1 MGLKQRS
8 FTKDDFLQY
17 AYPDDVELLSSF
29 YETLYQSPGMEIQRA
44 RFDFGKTES
53 NYQWYE
59 LRCRSLKNAKGE
71 MMLAGIM
78 QNIQKLVEHEQQLI
92 LAKQMAEKAELKQ
105 SFLNNISHEIRTPL
119 NAIVG
124 FTNILASEYAD
135 EIDQEEKESM
145 LEIINLNNELLL
157 KLINDM
163 LEISN
168 LDSGNMDFDIK
179 NYNITDIVR
188 EIYNNYQPLIQP
200 SLKFHLELDDSLF
213 LPVNID
219 RIRFT
224 QVISNFLSNANKF
237 TQNGSITLGCKID
250 KEHNAV
256 CVYVK
261 DTGRGIDEK
270 ELMMIFD
277 RFYKAD
283 EFEQGSGLGLS
294 ICKVIIEKLS
304 GRIEVQSEVGIGSCF
319 ATILPLATL
328 S

>member
-168 LDSGNMDFDIK
+168 LDC
-179 NYNITDIVR
+179 R
-188 EIYNNYQPLIQP
+188 QQAPL
-200 SLKFHLELDDSLF
+200 
-213 LPVNID
+213 
-219 RIRFT
+219 
-224 QVISNFLSNANKF
+224 
-237 TQNGSITLGCKID
+237 
-250 KEHNAV
+250 
-256 CVYVK
+256 
-261 DTGRGIDEK
+261 
-270 ELMMIFD
+270 
-277 RFYKAD
+277 
-283 EFEQGSGLGLS
+283 
-294 ICKVIIEKLS
+294 
-304 GRIEVQSEVGIGSCF
+304 
-319 ATILPLATL
+319 
-328 S
+328 